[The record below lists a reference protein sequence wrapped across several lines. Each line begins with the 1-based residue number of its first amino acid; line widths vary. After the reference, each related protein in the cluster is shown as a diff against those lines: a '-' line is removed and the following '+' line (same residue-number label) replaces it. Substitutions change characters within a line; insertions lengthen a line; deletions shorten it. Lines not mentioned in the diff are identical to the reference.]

1 MRLQNLAPK
10 EDLINL
16 CPNGKKFA
24 LNIYGNPPLKYSFC
38 FGKIILR
45 DFYNGYYKSMQ
56 NTPLVSIIIPAYN
69 SEKYVEKAIE
79 SAVDQSY
86 KNTEIIII
94 EDGSTD
100 NTSSIV
106 EKWKNH
112 SRVSVLEHPRGM
124 NMGVSRTRK
133 LGIDH
138 AKGEYIAFLDADDI
152 FFEDKIGKQI
162 EIFNHNKDVVL
173 VHGSAKV
180 INETDLN
187 FNNEFSYEIEN
198 IPYSY
203 SEQSNWLQN
212 NHICNS
218 TVMIRARDIKNL
230 NFGFPQAFQFEDWL
244 MWSLL
249 SLKGKF
255 YFLNEPLSYYRF
267 HENSATANILKQDL
281 LSGYSKIEYLLTF
294 FLAIDSEDYLNK
306 RIIVTNIK
314 ETLVQLLRRY
324 EKSERWVEFDRQW
337 KIGESENETE
347 KKYYDLLTSYEKL
360 NLEYRKISRLKHS
373 KIYKLLN
380 YFNGRTKF

>member
-1 MRLQNLAPK
+1 
-10 EDLINL
+10 
-16 CPNGKKFA
+16 
-24 LNIYGNPPLKYSFC
+24 
-38 FGKIILR
+38 
-45 DFYNGYYKSMQ
+45 
-56 NTPLVSIIIPAYN
+56 
-69 SEKYVEKAIE
+69 
-79 SAVDQSY
+79 
-86 KNTEIIII
+86 
-94 EDGSTD
+94 
-100 NTSSIV
+100 
-106 EKWKNH
+106 
-112 SRVSVLEHPRGM
+112 
-124 NMGVSRTRK
+124 
-133 LGIDH
+133 
-138 AKGEYIAFLDADDI
+138 
-152 FFEDKIGKQI
+152 
-162 EIFNHNKDVVL
+162 
-173 VHGSAKV
+173 
-180 INETDLN
+180 
-187 FNNEFSYEIEN
+187 
-198 IPYSY
+198 
-203 SEQSNWLQN
+203 
-212 NHICNS
+212 
-218 TVMIRARDIKNL
+218 
-230 NFGFPQAFQFEDWL
+230 AFQFEDWL